1 MSVNENAP
9 FSPHRNFAD
18 NLRALCTRHGSIA
31 AVCRALGM
39 NRQQFNKYLS
49 GSTLPNAATLEKICG
64 FFSIE
69 SESLFH
75 DPAGFLQ
82 PKGAPPLCGL
92 PLHGLGFAARAIAG
106 MQPTTLRTG
115 CYYLY
120 SLWPRDE
127 GMCLRE
133 ALFIQKKAGTTLFTR
148 FTKYRAVG
156 QHQHYFLSGRHDGVV
171 LESDKARY
179 LLSLNRKGCGE
190 VSLVSLGAENA
201 LSQGLL
207 NGLALVMAPS
217 GTPQAVRATLQF
229 RGGSEMLRR
238 TISEAGVLP
247 LSDVSIPEEVRL
259 SLTMPR
265 HAPVAHL
272 EAFSLL
278 EGLPA
283 AFTS

>member
-1 MSVNENAP
+1 MNQHTP

-49 GSTLPNAATLEKICG
+49 GSTLPNAATLEKICN
-64 FFSIE
+64 FFRIE

-75 DPAGFLQ
+75 DPARFQKPKEDLLLSGF
-82 PKGAPPLCGL
+82 
-92 PLHGLGFAARAIAG
+92 PLHGLGLAANAFAG

-115 CYYLY
+115 CYHLY

-127 GMCLRE
+127 AKCLRE
-133 ALFIQKKAGTTLFTR
+133 AVFIQKKGDVTVFTR

-156 QHQHYFLSGRHDGVV
+156 QRQHYYLSGRHDGVV
-171 LESDKARY
+171 LEAEKARF

-190 VSLVSLGAENA
+190 VSLVSMGSENA
-201 LSQGLL
+201 LSQGFLS
-207 NGLALVMAPS
+207 GLALTMAPS

-229 RGGSEMLRR
+229 RGCSDALRR
-238 TISEAGVLP
+238 AIRDAGVLP
-247 LSDVSIPEEVRL
+247 LDDQSIPEEVRQ
-259 SLTMPR
+259 SLTLPR
-265 HAPVAHL
+265 QAPVAHL

-278 EGLPA
+278 DGLPS
-283 AFTS
+283 AFP